1 MSLFTE
7 DKILRLPAVK
17 SKTGIA
23 RSTIY
28 SLIARGDFPQP
39 LQLGARSVGWLES
52 DINQWICSRRDQSQL

>member
-23 RSTIY
+23 RSTNY